1 MKLIQDQYKKKTKQK
16 QDKQNKQ
23 TMKLIQDQYKKKTK
37 QKETKTRQTEQANN
51 ETNTRPI

>member
-1 MKLIQDQYKKKTKQK
+1 
-16 QDKQNKQ
+16 
-23 TMKLIQDQYKKKTK
+23 MKLIQDQYKKKTK